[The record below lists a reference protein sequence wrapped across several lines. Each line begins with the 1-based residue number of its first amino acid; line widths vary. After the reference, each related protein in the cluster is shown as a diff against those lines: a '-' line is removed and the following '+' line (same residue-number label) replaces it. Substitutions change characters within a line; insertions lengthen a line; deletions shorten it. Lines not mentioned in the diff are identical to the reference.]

1 MSLNK
6 KLPDRRILVDLKTI
20 NYDGSEVPR
29 SVQHCATK
37 ELDSSQ
43 MKVARQPTKNGE
55 ESGDLFDEEV
65 LGP

>member
-6 KLPDRRILVDLKTI
+6 ELLDRRILVGLKTI

-29 SVQHCATK
+29 SVQHSAIK
-37 ELDSSQ
+37 ELDPSQ
-43 MKVARQPTKNGE
+43 VIVARQPTKNGE

>member
-6 KLPDRRILVDLKTI
+6 EFPNRHILVDLKTI